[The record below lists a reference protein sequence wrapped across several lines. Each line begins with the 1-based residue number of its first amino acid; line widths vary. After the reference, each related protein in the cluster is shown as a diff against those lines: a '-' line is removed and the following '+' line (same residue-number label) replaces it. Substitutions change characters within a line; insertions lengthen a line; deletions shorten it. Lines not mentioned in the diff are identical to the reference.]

1 MKGSEER
8 ERAIDDA
15 TIELDANDVL
25 KLESNSKP
33 KTGTVKKVNGISAS
47 LSKKQQK
54 KEAKKAKKEQGTL
67 QQVKMPAHDDDD
79 SDSNSEV
86 EAQEASLR
94 KGKKSS
100 AFEQRDLVARAFA
113 GDNVMQVCCMKV
125 Y

>member
-1 MKGSEER
+1 MPSSVTQAASSHEA
-8 ERAIDDA
+8 AI
-15 TIELDANDVL
+15 E
-25 KLESNSKP
+25 
-33 KTGTVKKVNGISAS
+33 
-47 LSKKQQK
+47 KQQK

-125 Y
+125 C